1 MITKSDFDDLG
12 KVIEKAR
19 EDSTPYAVYDG
30 KSEQL
35 SVYGDAN
42 KTENKSVDMTVLFRF
57 LKEDFE
63 QPDDIADTKEIGK
76 YVQYSRTYTDV
87 AITPRKNTEVLEHLL
102 SVVPYF
108 TEIEDAMSDFK
119 EAMEKAETK
128 EQKSEVYRA
137 YNIKVLHVYNTM
149 SDDVTIALYNFVATL
164 CGISDEEAA
173 HMVASSVMTAAS
185 TIITEFPEVLN
196 EAETLFGY

>member
-19 EDSTPYAVYDG
+19 EDTTPYAVYDG

-42 KTENKSVDMTVLFRF
+42 KTENKSVDMTILFRF
-57 LKEDFE
+57 SKEDFE
-63 QPDDIADTKEIGK
+63 KPDDITDVKEIGK
-76 YVQYSRTYTDV
+76 YVQYARTYTDV
-87 AITPRKNTEVLEHLL
+87 TITPRKNTEVLEHLL
-102 SVVPYF
+102 SVLPYF
-108 TEIEDAMSDFK
+108 TELEDAMSDFK

-128 EQKSEVYRA
+128 EQKAEVIRA

-173 HMVASSVMTAAS
+173 HMVASTVMTAAS
-185 TIITEFPEVLN
+185 TIITEFPEVFN

>member
-19 EDSTPYAVYDG
+19 EDTTPYAVYDG

-87 AITPRKNTEVLEHLL
+87 TITPRKNTEVLEHLL

-108 TEIEDAMSDFK
+108 TELEDAMSDFK

-128 EQKSEVYRA
+128 EQKSEVYRV

-185 TIITEFPEVLN
+185 TIITEFPEVFN